1 MSVDFVKDL
10 EISLNNA
17 AVLLERTKQR
27 TKIVGDGRDKPNK
40 RDKENIPP
48 KEYDRI
54 ESTNINQLLE
64 ITRITESLHK
74 LQSRI
79 IKQHS
84 HLLKE
89 QSQSLQYQNIIQL
102 DNINELQKRQ
112 TMHQMSSY
120 QQMIKLNNSLTSIP
134 IQRPVVVE
142 HRSKPMVQ
150 NTTLN
155 PEDIYSVGAK
165 QDIEQ
170 TPKVKP
176 QNIFEK
182 ILIESTEK
190 GIQADQPNNLEK
202 KELDEIKDKVEL
214 LISLVQKENEKKL
227 DSFDYNIIQDVIHS
241 EQINMELKK
250 IDELI
255 ENIPKKKKET
265 KIPKWSSVKKETNIK
280 KMEQRVGVSP
290 TKTASASVRVRAPI
304 IKEPLSKLPSPKKPV
319 LTQFPLT
326 QPMNSNTILLSKD
339 PIFLRKTTIR
349 PKSLEFLK
357 SNAAAKKPEVIETRN
372 IATSPIEFKEIKTL
386 PEPETKPSTVSEP
399 LVSIPSKTT
408 KEEATSTLPEPK
420 PPSKTE
426 STQISPLFHQT
437 KSVQFQSPTKDA
449 SIQHDYS
456 PPPIFEL
463 RKPVTEERIEP
474 IMEPIRI
481 PVIEKS
487 LEDRLAEWIKSEV
500 LLKVIKQ
507 TDHVPLVTVKPPVES
522 ENIIKEP
529 VVDVKEIQTV
539 TEEKQVGLEK
549 LNEIGKVV
557 EKEILAEPSPLVKES
572 DEPIQMEQ
580 PAIKS
585 PEPNLETKVGNVEDY
600 LNESFN
606 TVSTPFTQKSFE
618 LSEYE
623 PIVNED
629 EPSHLME
636 NTFDEYSL
644 DIISSVIKEMN
655 QVCVVE
661 PPKEIAIQTSDIGTS
676 ESVSLSSAY
685 PLPEP
690 PLQIPDSILIHTLD
704 EILEQEINI
713 HLLEA
718 IIEVREERYKESAEQ
733 LKTAKLQPVPSPE
746 QIQFH
751 GFQEAQ
757 QLSERISRLEES
769 LIELE
774 KSKSIIDPSISF
786 IIESLNQSDSSDSSK
801 TPSVSQIISD
811 NSTSMSFTI
820 TSLPTFSEGE
830 IITGLYSEGQI
841 IPRKQEVK
849 IERDGE
855 TESSEKT
862 SSGQVSEGLLKDS
875 IKIVDEIERARRI
888 PLPVSPED
896 ETESSI

>member
-27 TKIVGDGRDKPNK
+27 TKIVGDGRDKPSK

-84 HLLKE
+84 LLLKE

-120 QQMIKLNNSLTSIP
+120 QQMIKLNNSLTTIP

-150 NTTLN
+150 NTTLI
-155 PEDIYSVGAK
+155 PEDIYSVSAK

-176 QNIFEK
+176 
-182 ILIESTEK
+182 IESTEK
-190 GIQADQPNNLEK
+190 GIQADQPDNLEK
-202 KELDEIKDKVEL
+202 KELEEIKDKVEL

-227 DSFDYNIIQDVIHS
+227 DSFDYNIIKDVIHS
-241 EQINMELKK
+241 EQINIELKK

-255 ENIPKKKKET
+255 ENIPKKKKDT

-290 TKTASASVRVRAPI
+290 TKTASASVRARAPI
-304 IKEPLSKLPSPKKPV
+304 IKEPISKLPSPKKPV
-319 LTQFPLT
+319 LTQIPLA
-326 QPMNSNTILLSKD
+326 QPMDSNPILLSKD

-372 IATSPIEFKEIKTL
+372 IATSPIEFKEIKTT
-386 PEPETKPSTVSEP
+386 PGPETKPSTVSEP
-399 LVSIPSKTT
+399 LVSIPSKAT

-507 TDHVPLVTVKPPVES
+507 TDNVPLVTVKPPVES
-522 ENIIKEP
+522 ENITKEP
-529 VVDVKEIQTV
+529 AVDDKEIQTV
-539 TEEKQVGLEK
+539 TEERQIGLEK
-549 LNEIGKVV
+549 LKETGKVV
-557 EKEILAEPSPLVKES
+557 EKEILPEPSPLVTES
-572 DEPIQMEQ
+572 DVEPIQMEQ

-585 PEPNLETKVGNVEDY
+585 PEHNLETKVGDVEDY

-606 TVSTPFTQKSFE
+606 TVSTPFTQKSYE
-618 LSEYE
+618 LSEFE

-629 EPSHLME
+629 EPSHLMD

-655 QVCVVE
+655 QVRVVE
-661 PPKEIAIQTSDIGTS
+661 PPKEIAIQTSDTGTS

-690 PLQIPDSILIHTLD
+690 PLQIPDSILIHALD

-811 NSTSMSFTI
+811 NSTSMSFTM

-830 IITGLYSEGQI
+830 IITGLYSQGQI